1 MKKLVVMLLA
11 VLLVAV
17 MASSVAESFTTS
29 FDVPATGEK
38 FVIYAWND
46 EFLGM
51 LKNYYI
57 PAVGGTVA
65 EDGTVTFPNGDQ
77 LEFVINPNDD
87 GNYQAKLDAALA
99 NGEHI
104 DMFLMEADYALK
116 YVDSDYTR
124 PMESVGITAEDMKGQ
139 YEYTVQVATD
149 ANGVIKGSSWQ
160 AAPGLFLYRAS
171 LAEKYLGVKTPEE
184 MQEKVK
190 DWDTFLATAREL
202 NEKSQGATKIVP
214 SNGDIWQVVRTVRQ
228 SPWVDDELNL
238 VIDDQVKWYFEFAK
252 TLREENLT
260 ANANPWSEAW
270 NASMGNDSV
279 LGLFM
284 STWGI
289 QWTMVGNSGGTAPG
303 EGTYGDWRACAGPQ
317 SYYWGGTWL
326 AVANSCT
333 NDALA
338 ADIIRF
344 FTINPDSMK
353 YYCLGSKDYVNNDEA
368 IKSIIDDGFAF
379 DFLGGQD
386 HYSLFREVL
395 PSIDVSTM
403 SAYDQNINTAMDT
416 QVNAYATGEKDLDKA
431 IADFKAAV
439 VDLYPEITAK

>member
-139 YEYTVQVATD
+139 YE
-149 ANGVIKGSSWQ
+149 
-160 AAPGLFLYRAS
+160 
-171 LAEKYLGVKTPEE
+171 
-184 MQEKVK
+184 
-190 DWDTFLATAREL
+190 
-202 NEKSQGATKIVP
+202 
-214 SNGDIWQVVRTVRQ
+214 
-228 SPWVDDELNL
+228 
-238 VIDDQVKWYFEFAK
+238 
-252 TLREENLT
+252 
-260 ANANPWSEAW
+260 
-270 NASMGNDSV
+270 
-279 LGLFM
+279 
-284 STWGI
+284 
-289 QWTMVGNSGGTAPG
+289 
-303 EGTYGDWRACAGPQ
+303 
-317 SYYWGGTWL
+317 
-326 AVANSCT
+326 
-333 NDALA
+333 
-338 ADIIRF
+338 
-344 FTINPDSMK
+344 
-353 YYCLGSKDYVNNDEA
+353 
-368 IKSIIDDGFAF
+368 
-379 DFLGGQD
+379 
-386 HYSLFREVL
+386 
-395 PSIDVSTM
+395 
-403 SAYDQNINTAMDT
+403 
-416 QVNAYATGEKDLDKA
+416 
-431 IADFKAAV
+431 
-439 VDLYPEITAK
+439 